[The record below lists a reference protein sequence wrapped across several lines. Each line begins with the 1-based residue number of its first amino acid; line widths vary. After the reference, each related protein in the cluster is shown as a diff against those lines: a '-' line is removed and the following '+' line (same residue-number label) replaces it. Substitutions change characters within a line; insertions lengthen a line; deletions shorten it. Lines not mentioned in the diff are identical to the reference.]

1 MQHVEPADWHA
12 TVESLIAQGFDRF
25 VTLTGVD
32 TDGVQVWL
40 RLRDAAGTD
49 AVLATTAERV
59 DTIIDVLPDAAWAER
74 ETAEMFG
81 VVFIG
86 HDTAP
91 LLLTSDAPPVP
102 LRKSMLLDARNTV
115 PWPGGKEPGESGDR
129 PPSRRRLLPPGVR
142 P

>member
-12 TVESLIAQGFDRF
+12 TVVALIADGYNRF

-32 TDGVQVWL
+32 SDGVQVWL
-40 RLRDAAGTD
+40 RLRNAAGAD
-49 AVLATTAERV
+49 AVIATTTERV

-81 VVFIG
+81 VVFVG

-91 LLLTSDAPPVP
+91 LLLPPDAPSAP
-102 LRKSMLLDARNTV
+102 LRKTLLLDARNTV